1 MAAKMMRKLVD
12 LGMAV
17 MTPGNTI
24 GCTAVFN
31 LLILQSTIFQSLI
44 FKTRLEKSAATAT
57 TVVIGFIR
65 IHLHQI
71 FFTNC
76 LFYSVP
82 EIFSYGIAKAFPH
95 DLAGILNGKLDLQ
108 ILVPIRIWFQF
119 SFSDPFGVI
128 FVDIFCF
135 KAVSD
140 IKFFQSG
147 PDCEGDVASLGIEVC
162 LNPQGIGGRRLPAD
176 Q

>member
-1 MAAKMMRKLVD
+1 MVGKFMN

-17 MTPGNTI
+17 MTAGNAI

-65 IHLHQI
+65 IHLHQV
-71 FFTNC
+71 FFTDC
-76 LFYSVP
+76 LLDGIS
-82 EIFSYGIAKAFPH
+82 EIFGNGIAKTFSY
-95 DLAGILNGKLDLQ
+95 DLAGILNSKLDLQ
-108 ILVPIRIWFQF
+108 VLVPIRIWFQF

>member
-1 MAAKMMRKLVD
+1 MVGKFMN
-12 LGMAV
+12 LGMAI
-17 MTPGNTI
+17 MTPGDAI
-24 GCTAVFN
+24 SRTAGLDLFV
-31 LLILQSTIFQSLI
+31 LDPAIFQALLLE
-44 FKTRLEKSAATAT
+44 TRLEKSATTAT

-65 IHLHQI
+65 VHLHQV
-71 FFTNC
+71 FFTDG
-76 LFYSVP
+76 LLDGIS
-82 EIFSYGIAKAFPH
+82 EIFGNGIAKTFSY

-108 ILVPIRIWFQF
+108 VLVPIRIWFQF

-162 LNPQGIGGRRLPAD
+162 LNPQGIGGLRLSAY